1 MRFPRSILIT
11 GASSGIGYA
20 LARAYAAP
28 ATTLALGGR
37 DAARLDSVAAECR
50 AHGAEVRAF
59 LADVTDAAA
68 MRRHVEETH
77 HAAPLDLVVANA
89 GISEISGPGG
99 ETEAQA
105 RHIYAVNVEGVMNTV
120 FPAIDAMRARTARD
134 GGVRGQIAIMAS
146 LAGFHG
152 YPGAPAYVASKNAV
166 RAWGESLR
174 GELYG
179 EGIRVSVI
187 CPGFVATPMTAGAT
201 FPQPFKISAERAAEI
216 VKRGLLRD
224 RARIAFPWPTYFA
237 AWLGIALPERMVDP
251 LIRRMPKKR

>member
-11 GASSGIGYA
+11 GASSGIGHA
-20 LARAYAAP
+20 LARIYAGP
-28 ATTLALGGR
+28 GVTLALGGR
-37 DAARLDSVAAECR
+37 DAMRLDAAAAESR
-50 AHGAEVRAF
+50 ARGAEVRSFA
-59 LADVTDAAA
+59 ADVTDAAA
-68 MRRHVEETH
+68 MRRHVEEAH
-77 HAAPLDLVVANA
+77 RASPLDLVIANA

-99 ETEAQA
+99 ETEEQA
-105 RHIYAVNVEGVMNTV
+105 RRIFAVNVDGVMNTV
-120 FPAIDAMRARTARD
+120 FPAIDAMRVRTAS

-174 GELYG
+174 GELHG
-179 EGIRVSVI
+179 DGIRVSVI

-216 VKRGLLRD
+216 VKRGLARD
-224 RARIAFPWPTYFA
+224 RSRIAFPWPTYFA

-251 LIRRMPKKR
+251 LIRRMPNKR

>member
-11 GASSGIGYA
+11 GASSGIGRA
-20 LARAYAAP
+20 LAFAYAAP
-28 ATTLALGGR
+28 GVTLALGGR
-37 DAARLDSVAAECR
+37 DAQRIDSVVAACR
-50 AHGAEVRAF
+50 AKGAVASAF
-59 LADVTDAAA
+59 LADVVDKES
-68 MRRHVEETH
+68 MRRHVG
-77 HAAPLDLVVANA
+77 AADRAATLDLVIANA

-99 ETEAQA
+99 ETEEQA
-105 RHIYAVNVEGVMNTV
+105 RRIFAVNVDGVMNTV
-120 FPAIDAMRARTARD
+120 FPAVDAMRAREPVD
-134 GGVRGQIAIMAS
+134 GVRGQIAIMAS

-174 GELYG
+174 GELHG

-187 CPGFVATPMTAGAT
+187 CPGFVATPMTDGAT
-201 FPQPFKISAERAAEI
+201 FPQPFKLSAERAAQI
-216 VKRGLLRD
+216 VKRGLARD
-224 RARIAFPWPTYFA
+224 RSRIAFPWPTYFA

>member
-11 GASSGIGYA
+11 GASSGIGTA

-28 ATTLALGGR
+28 GVTLTLNGR
-37 DAARLDSVAAECR
+37 HANRLAAIVAECR
-50 AHGAEVRAF
+50 TRGAEVRSF
-59 LADVTDAAA
+59 ISDVTDAAA
-68 MRRHVEETH
+68 MRRHIEEADR
-77 HAAPLDLVVANA
+77 AAALDLVVANA

-99 ETEAQA
+99 ETEEQA
-105 RHIYAVNVEGVMNTV
+105 RRIYAVNVEGVMNTV
-120 FPAIDAMRARTARD
+120 FPAVDAMRARAARD
-134 GGVRGQIAIMAS
+134 GVRGQIAIMAS

-187 CPGFVATPMTAGAT
+187 CPGFVATPMTDGAT
-201 FPQPFKISAERAAEI
+201 FPQPFKIGPERAAEI
-216 VKRGLLRD
+216 IKRGLARD
-224 RARIAFPWPTYFA
+224 RSRIAFPWPTYFA

>member
-11 GASSGIGYA
+11 GASSGIGHA
-20 LARAYAAP
+20 LARIYAAP
-28 ATTLALGGR
+28 GITLALGGR
-37 DAARLDSVAAECR
+37 DATRLNAIVAECR
-50 AHGAEVRAF
+50 AHGAEVRSFA
-59 LADVTDAAA
+59 ADVTDAVA
-68 MRRHVEETH
+68 MRRHVEE
-77 HAAPLDLVVANA
+77 ADRASPLDLVIANA

-99 ETEAQA
+99 ETEEQA
-105 RHIYAVNVEGVMNTV
+105 RRIFAVNVDGVMNTV
-120 FPAIDAMRARTARD
+120 FPAVDAMRVRAANAD
-134 GGVRGQIAIMAS
+134 MRGQIAIMAS

-174 GELYG
+174 GELHG
-179 EGIRVSVI
+179 DGIRVSVI

-216 VKRGLLRD
+216 VKRGLARD
-224 RARIAFPWPTYFA
+224 RSRIAFPWPTYFA